1 MIDVGKLSLNV
12 EMREDGLWFSK
23 EQASVHYP
31 EEGNEWCQQIEE
43 NSFWFKH
50 RNNCIT
56 TIMKHYPPS
65 GPIFDIGGG
74 NGFVALAIQ
83 KAGYD
88 VIVVEPGISG
98 ARYARKRGIETV
110 ICSTIENVG
119 FGENTLAA
127 VGLFDVIEHIPED
140 TDFLKTMR
148 RYLGPDGRLYITVPA
163 YQFLWSTDDEFA
175 CHFRRYSM
183 KTLLTRLKESGFY
196 PEYATYFFS
205 FLPVPIF
212 LFRTVLSKLGF
223 RKKLRLEQERTAH
236 ELSGTI
242 SGSALNWLLRRELRI
257 LERKG
262 RLPFGG
268 SCLVVAKASK

>member
-1 MIDVGKLSLNV
+1 MFDVGKLSLNI
-12 EMREDGLWFSK
+12 EMKEDGLWFSK
-23 EQASVHYP
+23 EQASVCYP
-31 EEGNEWCQQIEE
+31 EEGNEWCRQIED

-50 RNNCIT
+50 RNDCIT
-56 TIMKHYPPS
+56 TVMKHYPPP

-83 KAGYD
+83 KAGYE
-88 VIVVEPGISG
+88 VIMVEPGISG
-98 ARYARKRGIETV
+98 ARYARERGIETV

-119 FGENTLAA
+119 FAENSLSA
-127 VGLFDVIEHIPED
+127 VGLFDVIEHIPSD

-148 RYLGPDGRLYITVPA
+148 RYMCPHGRLYITVPA

-175 CHFRRYSM
+175 CHLRRYSM
-183 KTLLTRLKESGFY
+183 KTLLSRLKESGFF
-196 PEYATYFFS
+196 PEYATFFFS

-223 RKKLRLEQERTAH
+223 RGKQRLEREKKAH
-236 ELSGTI
+236 QLSGRASKT
-242 SGSALNWLLRRELRI
+242 ALNWLLNMEFGV

-262 RLPFGG
+262 SLPFGG
-268 SCLVVAKASK
+268 SCLVVAKAG